1 MKHTHKL
8 TFYCSRTV
16 SDPKN
21 CVYPYKV
28 AVDTEEDLRTVVR
41 YDHVFA
47 KYTGNRRSN
56 DNFEYA
62 DLLVLDC
69 DNDHSDAREAWIWP
83 DDLSDLMPGVSYF
96 TYSSRSDNLPKG
108 DRSPRPRFH
117 AIFPIDRVNSAEEYA
132 ALKQKT
138 AELFP
143 FFDRNALDAGR
154 FFFGTDA
161 SQIEFH
167 PGEINLTQ
175 YLSMQE
181 EILPS
186 DDGSAETENAQALP
200 VTELLP
206 GKLIP
211 EGRRNT
217 TLSVLA
223 GKLLKRFGDS
233 EEASQKFLDASRRCS
248 PPLEERELQQIWN
261 SALKFYRKISSMP
274 AYIPPAE
281 YGLIVRQDWE
291 EPIPLEEEELPEFP
305 VDTLP
310 KPLADYVLAVAETL
324 QVCPDMPAFCA
335 LGMLSLCLQ
344 KKFAVRVNSDWREPV
359 NLYLLVVAD
368 PSEKKSP
375 CFKLMNFSVQE
386 YEERWNRDHRTE
398 IETGKEKKA
407 ALIKARENAKNKL
420 ARGKGTYEE
429 LQKAVESDL
438 NFQPKDTLRL
448 FLGDVT
454 PEKLTSQMAAN
465 NGVCSIL
472 SSEGGLF
479 RNFAGYYS
487 GSTNCDILLQAY
499 SADTIRVDRSTRDSD
514 DISSP
519 ALTMLVMMQPKL
531 LSTLMGNKDFR
542 GIGLNARFLYSIPK
556 SLVGNRNQKP
566 ETIPPETR
574 EAYDRLITGLLET
587 ELCQTEDITL
597 TEEAEQERL
606 AFAVEVERKLPEEF
620 DGMRDWAGKIL
631 GTTMRI
637 AGLLCVAESGLNGRV
652 CHDDW
657 ADFPHYEITA
667 DQMRNAIRIA
677 HYCMAHAKAAYN
689 QCGGDEM
696 TYTCRRV
703 LKVIRKKELH
713 AFTLRDLLRDCH
725 FFKKAD
731 DVQKVL
737 DHMSDLGFFTI
748 QDPETHRKVGRPSN
762 PTYLSNPI
770 IFQEA
775 ITGAA

>member
-1 MKHTHKL
+1 
-8 TFYCSRTV
+8 
-16 SDPKN
+16 
-21 CVYPYKV
+21 
-28 AVDTEEDLRTVVR
+28 
-41 YDHVFA
+41 
-47 KYTGNRRSN
+47 
-56 DNFEYA
+56 
-62 DLLVLDC
+62 
-69 DNDHSDAREAWIWP
+69 
-83 DDLSDLMPGVSYF
+83 
-96 TYSSRSDNLPKG
+96 
-108 DRSPRPRFH
+108 
-117 AIFPIDRVNSAEEYA
+117 
-132 ALKQKT
+132 
-138 AELFP
+138 
-143 FFDRNALDAGR
+143 
-154 FFFGTDA
+154 
-161 SQIEFH
+161 
-167 PGEINLTQ
+167 
-175 YLSMQE
+175 
-181 EILPS
+181 
-186 DDGSAETENAQALP
+186 
-200 VTELLP
+200 
-206 GKLIP
+206 
-211 EGRRNT
+211 
-217 TLSVLA
+217 
-223 GKLLKRFGDS
+223 
-233 EEASQKFLDASRRCS
+233 
-248 PPLEERELQQIWN
+248 
-261 SALKFYRKISSMP
+261 
-274 AYIPPAE
+274 
-281 YGLIVRQDWE
+281 
-291 EPIPLEEEELPEFP
+291 
-305 VDTLP
+305 
-310 KPLADYVLAVAETL
+310 
-324 QVCPDMPAFCA
+324 
-335 LGMLSLCLQ
+335 
-344 KKFAVRVNSDWREPV
+344 
-359 NLYLLVVAD
+359 
-368 PSEKKSP
+368 
-375 CFKLMNFSVQE
+375 
-386 YEERWNRDHRTE
+386 
-398 IETGKEKKA
+398 
-407 ALIKARENAKNKL
+407 
-420 ARGKGTYEE
+420 
-429 LQKAVESDL
+429 
-438 NFQPKDTLRL
+438 
-448 FLGDVT
+448 VT

-587 ELCQTEDITL
+587 ELCQMEDIIL

-620 DGMRDWAGKIL
+620 DGMRDWAGKIV

-637 AGLLCVAESGLNGRV
+637 AGLLCVAEAGPNGRV

-713 AFTLRDLLRDCH
+713 AFTLRDLLRDCQ

-748 QDPETHRKVGRPSN
+748 QDPETHSKVGRPSN